1 MAARCKSKQPPSL
14 ENNFKVKIIFFLL
27 KMDKELPLNV
37 KIKQEKLTPE
47 REDADTDPD
56 DEIDRFLNSKP
67 FGSDEIDDK
76 NKKNVEPAK

>member
-1 MAARCKSKQPPSL
+1 MSEES
-14 ENNFKVKIIFFLL
+14 
-27 KMDKELPLNV
+27 PLNV

-67 FGSDEIDDK
+67 FGSDEIDNQ